1 MEKLTATVEEL
12 TAYLRELGIREEG
25 IEKIIKTFPLGEQ
38 RLKMLE
44 ITPEMIENGRTPKQA
59 VEVMW
64 LTIWKV
70 AILSQ
75 EEVGEEPTDEDI
87 LML

>member
-25 IEKIIKTFPLGEQ
+25 IEKIIKTFPLGKQ
-38 RLKMLE
+38 RLKMIE
-44 ITPEMIENGRTPKQA
+44 ITPGMIEKGRTPKQA

-70 AILSQ
+70 AILRQ

>member
-12 TAYLRELGIREEG
+12 TVYLRELGIREEG

-44 ITPEMIENGRTPKQA
+44 ITPGMIEDGRTPKQA

-64 LTIWKV
+64 QTIWKV
-70 AILSQ
+70 AILRQ